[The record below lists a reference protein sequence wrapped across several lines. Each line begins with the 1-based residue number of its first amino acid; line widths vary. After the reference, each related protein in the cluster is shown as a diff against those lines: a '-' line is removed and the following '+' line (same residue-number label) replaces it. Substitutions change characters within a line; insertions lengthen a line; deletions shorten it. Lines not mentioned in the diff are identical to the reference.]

1 MSKDICKNIS
11 KNLNDKYIQKCL
23 DHSKQS
29 DTDSFETPSKVAIQK
44 TAETTGD
51 LIGNKVANKITR
63 VSINSEQNNSE
74 TVTNEKRKF
83 G

>member
-29 DTDSFETPSKVAIQK
+29 DTDSFETPSKVAM
-44 TAETTGD
+44 
-51 LIGNKVANKITR
+51 IGNKVANKITR

-74 TVTNEKRKF
+74 TVTDEKRKF

>member
-51 LIGNKVANKITR
+51 LIGNKVANKI
-63 VSINSEQNNSE
+63 VGFQ
-74 TVTNEKRKF
+74 
-83 G
+83 

>member
-11 KNLNDKYIQKCL
+11 KNLNDKYIL

-29 DTDSFETPSKVAIQK
+29 DTDAFKTPSKVAIQK

-51 LIGNKVANKITR
+51 LIGNKVANKITM

-74 TVTNEKRKF
+74 TVTDEKRKF